1 MWPKTEVTVASV
13 FFPRFPKILLSD
25 SLVRTRTII
34 ESLAV
39 LPVKNFSGDPAQE
52 FFADGMT
59 DALIAGLAQIKAVK
73 VISRTSV
80 HFTNLLRMCGRDKSP
95 SWQVPEFQSIRKN
108 LPTVQHS
115 HSCLPARFARCRG

>member
-1 MWPKTEVTVASV
+1 LLLTGAVVVWRLREETP
-13 FFPRFPKILLSD
+13 PR
-25 SLVRTRTII
+25 I

-39 LPVKNFSGDPAQE
+39 LPVKNFSGDPSQE

-80 HFTNLLRMCGRDKSP
+80 MQYKDAKKS
-95 SWQVPEFQSIRKN
+95 
-108 LPTVQHS
+108 LPQI
-115 HSCLPARFARCRG
+115 ARELG